1 MVELMALETSMGLF
15 MIVSGLGVL
24 ALIITLVIGSDDDKD

>member
-1 MVELMALETSMGLF
+1 MALEISMGLF